1 MVHFKLPKSKAEKTS
16 VEYPE
21 AGKKRPMVHL
31 KVKPNAELASKPKP
45 KIKLKLKANQRQKSN
60 SQVSTSC
67 GHVVLRWSTTNVV
80 VASHR

>member
-31 KVKPNAELASKPKP
+31 KVKPNAELASKPK
-45 KIKLKLKANQRQKSN
+45 LKANQRQKSN

-67 GHVVLRWSTTNVV
+67 GHVALRWSTTNVV